1 MKPATI
7 LSFLTVLGTLA
18 AGGVLLAPSFAA
30 DGRQVTPGERQ
41 WLSIPQLHDKL
52 EAAGYRH
59 IEKIERER
67 GGYEVRATD
76 RTGERVKL
84 YVNPQTGEVSDQR
97 GHGKRMRDGGDEGRR
112 DSADCNKGRCRDDLP
127 QKPATATPA
136 APTTR

>member
-1 MKPATI
+1 MKLATI
-7 LSFLTVLGTLA
+7 LSSLAVLGTLA
-18 AGGVLLAPSFAA
+18 AGGVFLAPSFAA
-30 DGRQVTPGERQ
+30 DARLAPPGERQ

-52 EAAGYRH
+52 EAAGYHH

-97 GHGKRMRDGGDEGRR
+97 SHGKRMRDGGDEGRR
-112 DSADCNKGRCRDDLP
+112 DSADCSKRRCRDDLP
-127 QKPATATPA
+127 QKPTPA
-136 APTTR
+136 PASPTTR